1 MSQHEPLRQIP
12 VSRVRALTD
21 AAMAYNSAS
30 WLVSDYLERRGI
42 SDRSVD
48 TFRPGGDECIEFP
61 GARVNGYGVCYYQGR
76 QQRAHRISYEMAVGP
91 IPDGLVIDHLCRN
104 RACIRPGHLEA
115 VTQRENILRGTAPS
129 AAYAVATHCKS
140 GHQLSGDNLI
150 LRSSRKSGGRECRA
164 CKRGADARYRAK
176 RKGAL
181 DVTA

>member
-12 VSRVRALTD
+12 ASRLRALTD

-48 TFRPGGDECIEFP
+48 TFRPGGSECIEFP
-61 GARVNGYGVCYYQGR
+61 GARINGYGVRYYQGR

-115 VTQRENILRGTAPS
+115 VTQRENILRGAAPS

-140 GHQLSGDNLI
+140 GHPLSGDNLI
-150 LRSSRKSGGRECRA
+150 LRSSRKSGGRECQA
-164 CKRGADARYRAK
+164 CKREADAWHRAK

-181 DVTA
+181 NVTA

>member
-12 VSRVRALTD
+12 ASRLRALTD

-48 TFRPGGDECIEFP
+48 TFRPGGSECIEFP
-61 GARVNGYGVCYYQGR
+61 GARINGYGVRYYQGR

-91 IPDGLVIDHLCRN
+91 IPDGVVIDHLCRN

-115 VTQRENILRGTAPS
+115 VTQRENILRGAAPS

-140 GHQLSGDNLI
+140 GHPLSGDNLI
-150 LRSSRKSGGRECRA
+150 LRSSRKSGGRECQA
-164 CKRGADARYRAK
+164 CKREADAWHRAK
-176 RKGAL
+176 RKGVL
-181 DVTA
+181 NVTA